1 MDSITNLQNDEV
13 EVTITDSYS
22 GCTHKFYF
30 TRNHR
35 SNSCLYN
42 LAWKQLNQKLEEE
55 LAYDCFDW
63 DALQ

>member
-13 EVTITDSYS
+13 EVTVTDSYS

-35 SNSCLYN
+35 SNACLYN
-42 LAWKQLNQKLEEE
+42 LALEQLNQILAEEE
-55 LAYDCFDW
+55 YWDHFDL